1 MQQSTGSSGQLK
13 AADFFSSPSLTWIAG
28 LLPCF
33 LPRGVCLPFQCLKSW
48 HAAPP
53 AGVPSTRRLQEQ
65 HLGGCARSPSCT
77 LHGEKISWLMVY
89 RLPVMTGLV
98 YKCYHP
104 CMEIERCVRWTQA
117 AADTTHSHSRD
128 AVRNHNDAV
137 AKFRNCIQIV
147 SLYGA
152 MN

>member
-1 MQQSTGSSGQLK
+1 
-13 AADFFSSPSLTWIAG
+13 
-28 LLPCF
+28 
-33 LPRGVCLPFQCLKSW
+33 
-48 HAAPP
+48 
-53 AGVPSTRRLQEQ
+53 
-65 HLGGCARSPSCT
+65 
-77 LHGEKISWLMVY
+77 MVY

-128 AVRNHNDAV
+128 AVRNHNDSV